1 MSQEII
7 QPPASPKRRSRLTTQ
22 KQREAARING
32 RKSCGP
38 ITVEGKERN
47 RLNSFKHGAYS
58 QATLIIPEDQ
68 KRFDTIFNDY
78 IDRFQPTSEM
88 ELEMIEQMVSSSWRR
103 RRHAAMLHHYWN
115 QAIATIALLPGNDA
129 LSPTALAAKAL
140 EKLLAD
146 RAPIHILEMAELRE
160 ARKFHSA
167 ARTYREDSKWRE
179 NSQNGIQP
187 DSALNLIP

>member
-1 MSQEII
+1 MSQEIT
-7 QPPASPKRRSRLTTQ
+7 QPPATKKRRPRLTTQ

-32 RKSCGP
+32 RKSRGP

-58 QATLIIPEDQ
+58 QATLILPEDQ
-68 KRFDTIFNDY
+68 KRFDAIFNDY

-103 RRHAAMLHHYWN
+103 RRHAAMLHEYWN
-115 QAIATIALLPGNDA
+115 AAIRDIALLPGSDA
-129 LSPTALAAKAL
+129 LSPTAVATKAF

-146 RAPIHILEMAELRE
+146 RAPIHTLEMAELRE

-179 NSQNGIQP
+179 KSQNRIQP

>member
-1 MSQEII
+1 MSQDST
-7 QPPASPKRRSRLTTQ
+7 QPPVSTKRRPRLTTQ
-22 KQREAARING
+22 KQRDAARSNG
-32 RKSCGP
+32 SKSRGP
-38 ITVEGKERN
+38 ITTEGKHRN

-58 QATLIIPEDQ
+58 QATLILPEDQ
-68 KRFDTIFNDY
+68 KRFDTIFEDY
-78 IDRFQPTSEM
+78 IDRFQPNSEM
-88 ELEMIEQMVSSSWRR
+88 ELEMIDQMVSSSWRR

-115 QAIATIALLPGNDA
+115 AAISDIAFLPGSDT
-129 LSPTALAAKAL
+129 LTPTALATKAF

-146 RAPIHILEMAELRE
+146 RAPIHLLELAELRE

-179 NSQNGIQP
+179 KSQNRIQP